1 MAGNG
6 YVPSRNILDALDKEK
21 EAEKIRKD
29 LQAARRKVVVENY
42 NTRQSTKHMRDGGR
56 SRTSSMST
64 AQREVKDL
72 ANQLETITGVN
83 NYDRIGLTAS
93 GAAVSMGASYAGAGG
108 TLMKG
113 ADSLWRSGTD
123 ADITGKRGEIIA
135 QQYNTRQNTKRSG
148 AESSND
154 RSARESIRKLQQELQ
169 EITAAKEAEAMEKQ
183 LGLMKAAS
191 ALEAEYERLS
201 RKSVS
206 DIGRAKLGTSG
217 VGKFLVD
224 TGVAGAQIAADAAVN
239 ALIPGASIALKG
251 VRSFGNAS
259 QEARKEGASAGQQVT
274 YGGLTASK
282 DILSEKV
289 INGFAN
295 IYGKGTIDNLIKAS
309 PIKEGA
315 KAFVSTSFQP
325 IIRGAYSGEINYS
338 LDDLK
343 EAVRDAAV
351 GGAASG
357 IAKVWNDAQNW
368 ALDKAYD
375 TAVLPQTQ
383 ATLRRSYAGSTVQ
396 KNVESY
402 ASLIKMLH
410 NKKGNGHRW

>member
-1 MAGNG
+1 
-6 YVPSRNILDALDKEK
+6 
-21 EAEKIRKD
+21 
-29 LQAARRKVVVENY
+29 
-42 NTRQSTKHMRDGGR
+42 
-56 SRTSSMST
+56 
-64 AQREVKDL
+64 
-72 ANQLETITGVN
+72 
-83 NYDRIGLTAS
+83 
-93 GAAVSMGASYAGAGG
+93 
-108 TLMKG
+108 MKG

-224 TGVAGAQIAADAAVN
+224 TGVAGAQIAADAVAN
-239 ALIPGASIALKG
+239 TLIPGSSIVLKG
-251 VRSFGNAS
+251 VRSFGDAS
-259 QEARKEGASAGQQVT
+259 QEARKAGASAGQQVT

-402 ASLIKMLH
+402 ASLIKKAMGIDGRH
-410 NKKGNGHRW
+410 SGICVVKYS